1 MQQAGMAR
9 RPFSARLRGIDEA
22 VAWMQALNGPHGLRV
37 GKPDGLELL
46 HHGTTV
52 GRITTGWIRYTD
64 AVTVQIDHLPHSYCI
79 GIPLEGE
86 QLIDT
91 GARRFVSEPGVG
103 VIISP
108 FQPVRMALSEQCSKI
123 MLRIERRALEGR
135 LQTLL
140 GRSLG
145 EPLVFDT
152 RMDLRG
158 GARDWFALLQ
168 RLRDTLDDEQGLCDL
183 PDVWSSFETGLI
195 TTLLYSQPHNYSAA
209 LFRTHDS
216 RPAYLAVLQERLR
229 ERAGQALELAAIA
242 DLAGVSRDRLY
253 RDFQQFCGQSPVA
266 FHRGLRLE
274 HVRQRLLQAGR
285 TETVSSIAMDC
296 GFAQLGR
303 FASEYRQR
311 FGELPSQT
319 LAHRGALPAG
329 LPATA

>member
-46 HHGTTV
+46 HQGTTV

-86 QLIDT
+86 QLIDA

-123 MLRIERRALEGR
+123 MLRIERGALEGR

-183 PDVWSSFETGLI
+183 PDVWNSFETGLI

-216 RPAYLAVLQERLR
+216 RPAYLAVLQE
-229 ERAGQALELAAIA
+229 
-242 DLAGVSRDRLY
+242 
-253 RDFQQFCGQSPVA
+253 
-266 FHRGLRLE
+266 
-274 HVRQRLLQAGR
+274 RLLQAGR